1 MLDRAFH
8 LIRTSRHAPSVHWI
22 SADIGISG
30 AEASGDWSD
39 VYHAG
44 VRAVVEVCNE
54 SDSQGG
60 DVRRHGM
67 RYLGVCLQ
75 KNDVPSA
82 EELQIVASWV
92 LDRTAD
98 NGRVLIQDGHS
109 RLNDGL
115 VAVASLVKGGLPVH
129 LALLALKRAIP
140 GMSLDYEQNRQL
152 LRFSAALHVV

>member
-8 LIRTSRHAPSVHWI
+8 LIRTSSHAAHVHWI
-22 SADIGISG
+22 SAEIAISG
-30 AEASGDWSD
+30 VEAAVDWSD

-54 SDSQGG
+54 SESRGG

-75 KNDVPSA
+75 ENDVPSA

-98 NGRVLIQDGHS
+98 DGRVLIQDGHS

-115 VAVASLVKGGLPVH
+115 VAVASLVKGGLPIH
-129 LALLALKRAIP
+129 HALMALKRTIP
-140 GMSLDYEQNRQL
+140 GRSLDHEQNRQL
-152 LRFSAALHVV
+152 IRFSAALHVV